1 MDGSGGAGTPAG
13 SDGAERGLATRFARA
28 FPPLASVDQ
37 ELALILYRLL
47 ALGRAVPPA
56 RLADVMGR
64 AIPEVEH
71 TLAGWPGLF
80 RDESGAVTGFLGLSV
95 GETAHRFEVDG
106 VALYTWCAWDALFLP
121 RLLNATAR
129 VVSACPATG
138 TPVHLTVAPHG
149 VVSAHPAGAVV
160 SFLLPD
166 EAELRRHTTASF
178 CHFVHFFASPEAAGD
193 WIARRPGTWLLT
205 LDEAFAL
212 GRAVNESRY
221 PDVLAPAG
229 P

>member
-1 MDGSGGAGTPAG
+1 MDGSGDAGTAAG
-13 SDGAERGLATRFARA
+13 SDGAKRGLAARFARA
-28 FPPLASVDQ
+28 FPPLASADQ
-37 ELALILYRLL
+37 ELALTLYRLL
-47 ALGRAVPPA
+47 ALGRAVPSA
-56 RLADVMGR
+56 RLADAMGR
-64 AIPEVEH
+64 ATPEVER
-71 TLAGWPGLF
+71 TLAGWPGLI
-80 RDESGAVTGFLGLSV
+80 RDEAGAVIGFLGLSV

-138 TPVHLTVAPHG
+138 APVHLTVAPHG
-149 VVSAHPAGAVV
+149 VASAYPAGVVV

-178 CHFVHFFASPEAAGD
+178 CHFVHFFASPEAARG

-212 GRAVNESRY
+212 GRAVNEARY
-221 PDVLAPAG
+221 PDALAPTG